1 MNKTNK
7 TNEVLNYLKKH
18 KTITSMQAIEMF
30 GATRLSAI
38 IFQLRKKYLINTL
51 RVEIVDRYGRNC
63 YYGKYIYL
71 GEIKNGTNSI
81 SN

>member
-1 MNKTNK
+1 MNETNK

-38 IFQLRKKYLINTL
+38 IFQLRKKYVINTL

-71 GEIKNGTNSI
+71 GEINNGTNSV